1 MRVPNNLARA
11 RVVKKLNLHDIY
23 NFGAVLEPLSSIQ
36 PDSKIFDKFG
46 ALTSAKL
53 ELTKM
58 TEKGSPL
65 LPTAR
70 RAAKQLLAA
79 IKDVLPEDINEVLK
93 IELDA
98 QFSRQ
103 SATNIT
109 NALTELGS
117 VLRNDMPGIAVYIV
131 SKKGI
136 YDTDDLITHAEKQLL
151 PKIVKDLPA
160 RAKADLQEAGRCLAY
175 EIATACAFHLWRAV
189 ESVMEEYYTYL
200 SESTFEEDKIAR
212 NWAAYIKALGDKGA
226 DPKATTFLNHIR
238 DKYRNPQTHPD
249 EVISI
254 GQVQGLF
261 GVAVTSI
268 DQMISETQK
277 PKKDG

>member
-1 MRVPNNLARA
+1 
-11 RVVKKLNLHDIY
+11 
-23 NFGAVLEPLSSIQ
+23 
-36 PDSKIFDKFG
+36 
-46 ALTSAKL
+46 
-53 ELTKM
+53 M
-58 TEKGSPL
+58 TEEGSPL

-79 IKDVLPEDINEVLK
+79 INDVLPEDVNEILNDK
-93 IELDA
+93 DA
-98 QFSRQ
+98 QFPWRN
-103 SATNIT
+103 ATNIT

-117 VLRNDMPGIAVYIV
+117 VLRNDMPGIAAYIV

-136 YDTDDLITHAEKQLL
+136 YDTDDLIAHAEKQLL
-151 PKIVKDLPA
+151 PEIVKDIPE

-175 EIATACAFHLWRAV
+175 ELATACAFHLWRAV
-189 ESVMEEYYTYL
+189 ESVMGEYYTYL
-200 SESTFEEDKIAR
+200 SESTFKEDEIAR

-226 DPKATTFLNHIR
+226 DPKATAFLDHIR

-254 GQVQGLF
+254 GQAQGLF

-277 PKKDG
+277 PKTTAKQPVSVSS